1 MGPHLAQVNVG
12 RWRAPIERWRAPIE
26 SPRLAGA
33 MAELDPV
40 SAMGDGAPGF
50 IEQLRTKEGK
60 VTSVGAVE
68 RNQARGPQVRDPNSR
83 R

>member
-1 MGPHLAQVNVG
+1 
-12 RWRAPIERWRAPIE
+12 
-26 SPRLAGA
+26 